1 MNSKSHGLG
10 LSICNSISQRING
23 SLKVNSVK
31 GKVSTFTF
39 TFVADQ
45 AEQEFVEEKQIALIE
60 DSK

>member
-31 GKVSTFTF
+31 GKGSTFTF

-45 AEQEFVEEKQIALIE
+45 AEQEFIE